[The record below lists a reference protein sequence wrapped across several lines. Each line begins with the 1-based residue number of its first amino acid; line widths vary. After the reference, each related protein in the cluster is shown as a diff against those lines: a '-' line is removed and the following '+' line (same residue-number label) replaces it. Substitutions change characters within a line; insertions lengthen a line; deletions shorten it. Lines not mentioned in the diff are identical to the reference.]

1 MPAVRLSAGWV
12 VPIEGPPIANGAVLV
27 GPDGRIVGL
36 GADAQVPRPVSVPVH
51 HYAGAA
57 ILPGLINTH
66 THLELTDLAGQVEED
81 DFSAWIRRLRE
92 LKEQCGTEQYLAAAK
107 RGVETC
113 WASGVTTVADTGDR
127 AVVLQALRES
137 GGSGIAYQEVFGP
150 HPDQAPTS
158 LARLRETVA
167 KLRSF
172 ESDRVRLGISPH
184 APYTVSGQLYQLA
197 AEFAAREGLPTAVH
211 LAESLAETQLLR
223 AAAGPFAD
231 AWQRRG
237 IPLPVM
243 PGRSPVAWLGEH
255 GVLTERTLCI
265 HVVQLDAADV
275 ARLAAAGVA
284 VAHCPRSNRRHG
296 HGAAPLARLLEAGV
310 RVGVGTDSV
319 VSLGPLDLL
328 AEARAARELASLSWE
343 EALRLAT
350 LDAARALGLESEV
363 GSLAPRKWGDITVVR
378 LEEDQRPLMEQIVRS
393 SSDRIMATYLAGRR
407 VYEEPIG

>member
-1 MPAVRLSAGWV
+1 
-12 VPIEGPPIANGAVLV
+12 
-27 GPDGRIVGL
+27 
-36 GADAQVPRPVSVPVH
+36 
-51 HYAGAA
+51 
-57 ILPGLINTH
+57 
-66 THLELTDLAGQVEED
+66 
-81 DFSAWIRRLRE
+81 
-92 LKEQCGTEQYLAAAK
+92 
-107 RGVETC
+107 
-113 WASGVTTVADTGDR
+113 
-127 AVVLQALRES
+127 
-137 GGSGIAYQEVFGP
+137 
-150 HPDQAPTS
+150 
-158 LARLRETVA
+158 
-167 KLRSF
+167 
-172 ESDRVRLGISPH
+172 
-184 APYTVSGQLYQLA
+184 
-197 AEFAAREGLPTAVH
+197 
-211 LAESLAETQLLR
+211 
-223 AAAGPFAD
+223 
-231 AWQRRG
+231 
-237 IPLPVM
+237 M

-350 LDAARALGLESEV
+350 LDAARALGLEREV

-393 SSDRIMATYLAGRR
+393 SSDRIMATYLGGRR